1 MASTPWLPRPSGGKL
16 GKDTGLAQD
25 AHQPP
30 AAMQGDGYYN
40 RHSRLQ
46 AANLTSALPLLLDA
60 IAEHR
65 PQERTPPTIVDYGA
79 SQGRNSMLPLA
90 EAIDAL
96 RTSGH
101 FAGAIETYHVDLPT
115 NDFNSLFATLAN
127 PAESYLNGRPNV
139 YPAAIGRS
147 YFEQVL
153 PAARVDFGWSSN
165 ALHWMRENPIHV
177 PDHGWAIFS
186 KTPGAAAA
194 VDRQLATDW
203 RDFLIARA
211 GELRDDGV
219 VVCQFMGRG
228 NDSHGFEWMA
238 GCWWQAIL
246 EVHREGLLSEDDI
259 LQMTCPS
266 AGRSIE
272 QIKNPFS
279 DGSFHGLHLDQVAI
293 IPSPDPFWDGYS
305 HSGNLTE
312 FAHSWSTTMRAANG
326 PSFMAS
332 LSSERDHE
340 HILDRIMQHHA
351 ALVSADPQPCVS
363 WLAIA
368 VVRKASAT

>member
-1 MASTPWLPRPSGGKL
+1 MAK
-16 GKDTGLAQD
+16 D
-25 AHQPP
+25 AHPPP

-40 RHSRLQ
+40 RNSRLQ

-60 IAEHR
+60 VGLRH
-65 PQERTPPTIVDYGA
+65 PQERTVITIADYGA
-79 SQGRNSMLPLA
+79 SQGRNSMVPLA
-90 EAIDAL
+90 AAVDAL

-101 FAGAIETYHVDLPT
+101 RTSAIEIYHVDLPT
-115 NDFNSLFATLAN
+115 NDFNTLFVTLAN

-147 YFEQVL
+147 YFEQIL
-153 PAARVDFGWSSN
+153 PAGRVDFGWSSN
-165 ALHWMRENPIHV
+165 ALHWMRGNPVLV
-177 PDHGWAIFS
+177 PDHGWAIYS
-186 KTPGAAAA
+186 KTPGAVAA
-194 VDRQLATDW
+194 VENQLASDW

-211 GELRDDGV
+211 SELREGGV
-219 VVCQFMGRG
+219 AVCQFMGRG

-238 GCWWQAIL
+238 DCWWQAIL
-246 EVHREGLLSEDDI
+246 AVHREGLLSEDDI

-272 QIKNPFS
+272 QIEDPFA
-279 DGSFHGLHLDQVAI
+279 DGTFHGLLLDQVAI
-293 IPSPDPFWDGYS
+293 IPSPDPFWDAYLR
-305 HSGNLTE
+305 SGNLTE

-326 PSFMAS
+326 PSFIAG

-340 HILDRIMQHHA
+340 HILDRIMHHHA

-368 VVRKASAT
+368 VIRKGSAT